1 MNNKVVLAYSGGLDT
16 TFCIKY
22 LTDELGLEVHSIY
35 ADTYGADKDFRKKL
49 SEKAYKAG
57 VSSHHYVDIQE
68 EYYEKGIKYLLFGN
82 VLKYQTYPLSVSS
95 ERNFQAMAIVNYAKE
110 IGAAALAHGCTGA
123 GNDQVRFDLVFKVL
137 APEMQI
143 YSPVRD
149 LNLSRQEEVNY
160 LESKGVNLDFSKS
173 EYSYNEGI
181 WGSSIGGKE
190 TLRSDSFIPD
200 HAWIKKLEREDETT
214 IKITFKNGQAVAI
227 DNEEISHVNLIHSLN
242 RIGSKY
248 AIGRG
253 IHVGDT
259 VIGLKGR
266 IAFEAPAALLLIK
279 AHELLEKHVLSKW
292 QIQIKSQLA
301 TTYGNLLHEGL
312 YLDTACRDIERYLE
326 SSQQRVSGSVKI
338 KLMPYFFELL
348 GVNSPYDMHSHE
360 FGDYG
365 EASKLYSSS
374 DAKGFI
380 NLYSLPIQLQYLTKQ
395 D

>member
-1 MNNKVVLAYSGGLDT
+1 M
-16 TFCIKY
+16 
-22 LTDELGLEVHSIY
+22 
-35 ADTYGADKDFRKKL
+35 
-49 SEKAYKAG
+49 
-57 VSSHHYVDIQE
+57 
-68 EYYEKGIKYLLFGN
+68 
-82 VLKYQTYPLSVSS
+82 P
-95 ERNFQAMAIVNYAKE
+95 
-110 IGAAALAHGCTGA
+110 
-123 GNDQVRFDLVFKVL
+123 
-137 APEMQI
+137 
-143 YSPVRD
+143 
-149 LNLSRQEEVNY
+149 
-160 LESKGVNLDFSKS
+160 
-173 EYSYNEGI
+173 
-181 WGSSIGGKE
+181 GS
-190 TLRSDSFIPD
+190 
-200 HAWIKKLEREDETT
+200 KKLEIEDETT
-214 IKITFKNGQAVAI
+214 IEIKFENGQAVAI

-312 YLDTACRDIERYLE
+312 YLDTACRDIEKYLE